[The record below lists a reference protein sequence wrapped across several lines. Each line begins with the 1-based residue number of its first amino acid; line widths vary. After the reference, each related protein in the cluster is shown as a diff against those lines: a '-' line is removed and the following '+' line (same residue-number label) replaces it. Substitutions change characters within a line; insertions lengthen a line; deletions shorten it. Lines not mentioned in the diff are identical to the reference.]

1 MKSCANFWGQSMG
14 SAYFL
19 SRIGK
24 STRVLSA
31 RLISFLMDE
40 KFPWKMTHGLKFRG

>member
-1 MKSCANFWGQSMG
+1 VKVRANFRGQSMG
-14 SAYFL
+14 STYFL

-31 RLISFLMDE
+31 RLISFLMAE
-40 KFPWKMTHGLKFRG
+40 KFPGQMIHGL